1 MPPIYDARLEKA
13 ASRASERMNN
23 REDKPTD
30 EECAIFSFT
39 EEEHNTSILFYSIQ
53 LNSEAACAE
62 HDKGHIARAHGSQTV
77 KTDYLPTYLPA

>member
-39 EEEHNTSILFYSIQ
+39 EEEHNTSILFYSI
-53 LNSEAACAE
+53 LFS
-62 HDKGHIARAHGSQTV
+62 
-77 KTDYLPTYLPA
+77 